1 MSVPGFEEILQTA
14 LDTVSDTLD
23 KREGSIIYDAL
34 AAAAVVLHE
43 QYIDLEQK
51 LLEGFAATASREYL
65 ILRAEEAGMDAP
77 YAASAAIVEA
87 AVTPGGTEV
96 PIGTRFNCDKLNFY
110 VSGQTEDGSY
120 LLTCETAGT
129 AGNLSSGVLLP
140 IDYVDGLTGAIITG
154 IAIYGEEAQDT
165 EEYRAAYFAN
175 IKNEARD
182 GNVRQYESWT
192 ESYPGIGSFKVIP
205 LWAGANTV
213 KVSILDAE
221 NNPAS
226 EELIAAYQEYLDPNS
241 EGLGNGMA
249 PIGAI
254 VTVSTASQKAVTLSG
269 ELTLT
274 AGYTEPE
281 GLDDLIDAYLRS
293 LAYSK
298 TTISYMA
305 LGAAVLSCEAVDNL
319 SNFLVNGATA
329 DITLNDEEIA
339 VFSAGEWVIV

>member
-1 MSVPGFEEILQTA
+1 MSVPSYEEILQTA
-14 LDTVSDTLD
+14 LNTVSDTLD

-34 AAAAVVLHE
+34 AAAAFALHE
-43 QYIDLEQK
+43 QYIELAQK
-51 LLEGFAATASREYL
+51 LSEGFAGTASREYL

-77 YAASAAIVEA
+77 YEASAAIVEA
-87 AVTPGGTEV
+87 AVTPIGTEV
-96 PIGTRFNCDKLNFY
+96 PIGTRFNCEKLNFY
-110 VSGQTEDGSY
+110 VSGQKEDGNY
-120 LLTCETAGT
+120 LLTCENAGT
-129 AGNLSSGVLLP
+129 VGNLSSGVLLP

-165 EEYRAAYFAN
+165 EEYRESYFAN

-182 GNVRQYESWT
+182 GNIRQYELWT
-192 ESYPGIGSFKVIP
+192 ESYPGIGSFKIIP

-213 KVSILDAE
+213 KVSILDSE

-226 EELIAAYQEYLDPNS
+226 DELIAAYQEYLDPDS

-281 GLDDLIDAYLRS
+281 GLDELIDTYLRS

-305 LGAAVLSCEAVDNL
+305 LGATVLSCDAIDNL
-319 SNFLVNGATA
+319 SDFLLNGAMD
-329 DITLNDEEIA
+329 DITLSDEEIA
-339 VFSAGEWVIV
+339 VFNAGNWVIV